1 MMDKQVSMK
10 EKKISFCSDVRLTG
24 ILRYPGSRVGEEE
37 NFPAVLLNHGTLEQD
52 KDGNTLK
59 HPDGRKVYSKNFFLE
74 ISRHLCRAGFA
85 TFSWDKRGIGES
97 ESGNSDS
104 LSVVKDSKSA
114 LDALCVQD
122 FINENRIA
130 VFGQSAGVY
139 TSCLLAKDDLRPKAY
154 ILSGGLYRDCS
165 EMIAFNYLRPVE
177 YARKSSEHL
186 KWVEE
191 NDLFGLVLG
200 LNLSLRKEA
209 MKAGNKE
216 YVVAYR
222 GKKWTIPLDTLFF
235 DPDYAPRKQFRY
247 IEKPALVI
255 HGEYDLNVPLEDAY
269 MIERELRSRSV
280 SVELVIIPGSDHSFQ
295 KVPEDEDERLKERM
309 SLECFKR
316 PYNEEYFRVIVNFLK
331 RNL

>member
-1 MMDKQVSMK
+1 MKDKQVSMK
-10 EKKISFCSDVRLTG
+10 EKKISFCSEVKLTG
-24 ILRYPGSRVGEEE
+24 ILRYPDSRFSDEE

-52 KDGNTLK
+52 KDGNTLT
-59 HPDGRKVYSKNFFLE
+59 HPDDRQIHRKNFFLE
-74 ISRHLCRAGFA
+74 ISRYLCRAGFA

-97 ESGNSDS
+97 ESGKSDS
-104 LSVVKDSKSA
+104 LSLVKDSLSA
-114 LDALCVQD
+114 LDALCSQD
-122 FINENRIA
+122 LIDENRIA

-154 ILSGGLYRDCS
+154 ILSGGLFRDCS

-177 YARKSSEHL
+177 YAQKSSEHL

-200 LNLSLRKEA
+200 LNLSLRKDS
-209 MKAGNKE
+209 MKAGKKE
-216 YVVAYR
+216 YVVAYK
-222 GKKWTIPLDTLFF
+222 GKKWTIPLDTLFL
-235 DPDYAPRKQFRY
+235 DPDYTPRKQFRY

-269 MIERELRSRSV
+269 MIEKELKSRCV
-280 SVELVIIPGSDHSFQ
+280 PVELVIIPGSDHSFQ
-295 KVPEDEDERLKERM
+295 KVPKDEDERLKERM

-316 PYNEEYFRVIVNFLK
+316 PYNKEYFRALVDFLK
-331 RNL
+331 RHL